1 MNKPWSEHLPAI
13 QFRVA
18 RPTHQLDKIIEFY
31 TKGLG
36 LEVIESFANHNEYDG
51 VMFGLP
57 NVDYHL
63 EFTQHI
69 NATPISSPSDDN
81 LLVFYIPN
89 IEARDAIVA
98 RLEHMGYHA
107 VEPKNPYWKIK
118 GITICDPDGWR
129 IVLQNTQG
137 ISKE

>member
-1 MNKPWSEHLPAI
+1 MNKLWSEHMPAT

-18 RPTHQLDKIIEFY
+18 RPTNQLKKIIEFY

-36 LEVIESFANHNEYDG
+36 LEMVGSFTDHDGYDG

-57 NVDYHL
+57 DVDYHL

-69 NATPISSPSDDN
+69 NAKPIASPSDDN

-89 IEARDAIVA
+89 LEDRNTIVA
-98 RLEHMGYHA
+98 RLESMGYPA
-107 VEPKNPYWKIK
+107 VEPENPYWKLN

-129 IVLQNTQG
+129 IVLQNTRG